1 MHLYTKLLSKKS
13 MKHCLNYPRFTYEIK
28 KFLLSKSIMA
38 YSVQNATIYRH
49 LCQCYSYHS

>member
-1 MHLYTKLLSKKS
+1 
-13 MKHCLNYPRFTYEIK
+13 
-28 KFLLSKSIMA
+28 MA